1 MTSSH
6 RTEKCEE
13 NENLQILEKPPTA
26 QMHNAL
32 HSDDLLKMGRYSI
45 FLCIFVEIAMLSQ
58 LSNTMLMVYAGAAPI
73 IKSCGN
79 VTFSSNEEA
88 CSNYNYCRGE
98 ENITFERQFYGI
110 TEQFKLLCE
119 DAKLEKLGTSI
130 QMIGVMLGCVVF
142 GQIGDQY
149 GRKKPMMFCLCMC
162 FIFGIWSALSTDF
175 KKFTIFRTILCFFNG
190 GQSTISVVYMIEN
203 IPKRSR
209 GYISTLISYS
219 PNVILLGIL
228 AFFFQQWDRLALV
241 ISFLTVPAIA
251 MLAFLHESP
260 RWFMQKGKVL
270 HAKKV
275 FLAIEKFD
283 GVPTAKSLDDVELE
297 NFLEYEHDKQVSD
310 ANTKVGKQHS
320 FWHLFKTK
328 EIMTGT
334 FVIAFT
340 FFATTLINYSIM
352 FNLGAV
358 AGSIYM
364 NSILIGLLRYSIS
377 LCSGFLDY
385 KFEKFNRKM
394 CHGICS
400 LVTIGIIVAIIVF
413 CLTDT
418 TSLFS
423 SLIRG
428 GVLLSCAMTS
438 QAIIVASIA
447 SNELMPTAIRSISY
461 STAQLFSRFGIVVAP
476 HVFHLN
482 LYTGIDFPVLPY
494 SILLIIGLADFLFFR
509 FLIPETKNKPL
520 EDFIVNRTKTV
531 GNEEEEEHN
540 L

>member
-1 MTSSH
+1 MTSS
-6 RTEKCEE
+6 E
-13 NENLQILEKPPTA
+13 NETVLQPLDKNMST
-26 QMHNAL
+26 MHNAA

-45 FLCIFVEIAMLSQ
+45 VLCIFVEVAMLSQ
-58 LSNTMLMVYAGAAPI
+58 LSNTMLMVYAGAPPI

-79 VTFSSNEEA
+79 TTFATNEEA
-88 CSNYNYCRGE
+88 CAQYSYCKE
-98 ENITFERQFYGI
+98 HQNMTFERQFYGI
-110 TEQFKLLCE
+110 SEQFKLLCE
-119 DAKLEKLGTSI
+119 DAKLEKMGTSI

-142 GQIGDQY
+142 GQIGDLY

-162 FIFGIWSALSTDF
+162 FVFGIMSALAADF
-175 KKFTIFRTILCFFNG
+175 TKFTIFRTALCFFNG

-203 IPKRSR
+203 IPKRTR
-209 GYISTLISYS
+209 MYVSTLISYS

-228 AFFFQQWDRLALV
+228 AFFFQQWSQLALV
-241 ISFLTVPAIA
+241 ISFLTVPAIV

-260 RWFMQKGKVL
+260 RWLMQKGRVDQ
-270 HAKKV
+270 AKKV

-283 GVPTAKSLDDVELE
+283 GAAAPSSALNDVELE
-297 NFLEYEHDKQVSD
+297 EFLENEHDKLASES
-310 ANTKVGKQHS
+310 NTRVGKQHS
-320 FWHLFKTK
+320 FWHLFKTR

-364 NSILIGLLRYSIS
+364 NSILIGLLRYSFS
-377 LCSGFLDY
+377 LCTGYLDY
-385 KFEKFNRKM
+385 KFVKFDRKM
-394 CHGICS
+394 CHGVCS
-400 LVTIGIIVAIIVF
+400 LVTIAIIVAIIGF
-413 CLTDT
+413 CLTGT
-418 TSLFS
+418 TTVFASV
-423 SLIRG
+423 IRA

-438 QAIIVASIA
+438 QAIIVASIT

-461 STAQLFSRFGIVVAP
+461 STAQLCSRFGIVVAP

-482 LYTGIDFPVLPY
+482 LYTGIEFPLLPY
-494 SILLIIGLADFLFFR
+494 AILLAIGLADFIFFR

-520 EDFIVNRTKTV
+520 EDFIVNRKRTV
-531 GNEEEEEHN
+531 EA
-540 L
+540 

>member
-1 MTSSH
+1 MSSSD
-6 RTEKCEE
+6 RAEKCDEE
-13 NENLQILEKPPTA
+13 ESLQILEKA
-26 QMHNAL
+26 GRLKNAS

-45 FLCIFVEIAMLSQ
+45 FLCIFVEVAMLSQ
-58 LSNTMLMVYAGAAPI
+58 LSNTMLMVYAGASPT

-79 VTFSSNEEA
+79 ISFSSNEEA
-88 CSNYNYCRGE
+88 CASYNEHCKE
-98 ENITFERQFYGI
+98 QDNITFARQFYGI

-130 QMIGVMLGCVVF
+130 QMIGVMLGCLVF
-142 GQIGDQY
+142 GQIGDFY

-162 FIFGIWSALSTDF
+162 FIFGIWSALSSDF

-203 IPKRSR
+203 IPKRTR
-209 GYISTLISYS
+209 GYVSTLISYS

-228 AFFFQQWDRLALV
+228 AFLFQEWDRLALV
-241 ISFLTVPAIA
+241 IAFLTVPAIV

-260 RWFMQKGKVL
+260 RWLMQKGKVA

-283 GVPTAKSLDDVELE
+283 GTPSSECLDGDELE
-297 NFLEYEHDKQVSD
+297 NFLEYEHDRQISE

-320 FWHLFKTK
+320 FWHLFKTR

-334 FVIAFT
+334 LVIAFT

-358 AGSIYM
+358 AGSIYV
-364 NSILIGLLRYSIS
+364 NSILIGLLRYSFS
-377 LCSGFLDY
+377 LFSGFMDY

-400 LVTIGIIVAIIVF
+400 IVTISIIVAIIAF
-413 CLTDT
+413 CLTNT
-418 TSLFS
+418 TSTFS
-423 SLIRG
+423 TLIRI

-461 STAQLFSRFGIVVAP
+461 STAQLCSRFGIVFAP

-494 SILLIIGLADFLFFR
+494 AILLVIGLADFLCFR

-520 EDFIVNRTKTV
+520 EDFIMNRTKTV
-531 GNEEEEEHN
+531 EKEEEEDEV
-540 L
+540 

>member
-6 RTEKCEE
+6 KMEKCEE
-13 NENLQILEKPPTA
+13 EENLQILEKPPTQ

-45 FLCIFVEIAMLSQ
+45 FLCIFVEVAMLSQ
-58 LSNTMLMVYAGAAPI
+58 LSNTMLMVYAGAAPTI
-73 IKSCGN
+73 QSCGN
-79 VTFSSNEEA
+79 MTFSSNEEA
-88 CSNYNYCRGE
+88 CANYAFCKDE
-98 ENITFERQFYGI
+98 DEIIFKRQFYGI

-130 QMIGVMLGCVVF
+130 QMIGVMLGCLVF
-142 GQIGDQY
+142 GQIGDMY

-241 ISFLTVPAIA
+241 IAFLTVPAIV

-260 RWFMQKGKVL
+260 RWLMQKGKVS

-283 GVPTAKSLDDVELE
+283 GVPPAKSLDDVELE
-297 NFLEYEHDKQVSD
+297 NFLEYEHDKQISD

-320 FWHLFKTK
+320 FWHLFKTR

-377 LCSGFLDY
+377 LFSGFLDY

-400 LVTIGIIVAIIVF
+400 LVTIAIIVAIIAF
-413 CLTDT
+413 CLTNT

-423 SLIRG
+423 SLIRA

-494 SILLIIGLADFLFFR
+494 AILLIIGLADFLFFR

-531 GNEEEEEHN
+531 GSAEEEEHN

>member
-1 MTSSH
+1 MTSSK

-13 NENLQILEKPPTA
+13 EENLQILEKPPTA

-32 HSDDLLKMGRYSI
+32 HSDDLLRMGRYSI
-45 FLCIFVEIAMLSQ
+45 FLCVFVEVAMLSQ
-58 LSNTMLMVYAGAAPI
+58 LSNTMLMVYAGAAPT

-79 VTFSSNEEA
+79 MTFSSNEEA
-88 CSNYNYCRGE
+88 CANYKYCKDE
-98 ENITFERQFYGI
+98 ENVTFERQFYGI

-130 QMIGVMLGCVVF
+130 QMIGVMLGCLVF

-175 KKFTIFRTILCFFNG
+175 KKFTTFRTILCFFNG

-241 ISFLTVPAIA
+241 ISFLTVPAIV

-260 RWFMQKGKVL
+260 RWLMQKGKVL

-283 GVPTAKSLDDVELE
+283 GVPAAKSLDDVELE
-297 NFLEYEHDKQVSD
+297 NFLDYEHDKQVSD
-310 ANTKVGKQHS
+310 ANTKVGKKHS
-320 FWHLFKTK
+320 FWHLFKTR

-423 SLIRG
+423 SLIRA

-509 FLIPETKNKPL
+509 FLISETKNKPL

-531 GNEEEEEHN
+531 GNEEEEHN

>member
-1 MTSSH
+1 MTSSQK
-6 RTEKCEE
+6 TEKCDNEE
-13 NENLQILEKPPTA
+13 SLQILEKTNTGT
-26 QMHNAL
+26 MYNTV

-45 FLCIFVEIAMLSQ
+45 LLCIFVEVAMLSQ
-58 LSNTMLMVYAGAAPI
+58 LSNTMLMVYAGAAPT

-79 VTFSSNEEA
+79 MTFSSNEEA
-88 CSNYNYCRGE
+88 CLHYSYCKE
-98 ENITFERQFYGI
+98 QKEMTFERQFYGI

-130 QMIGVMLGCVVF
+130 QMLGVMLGCVVF

-149 GRKKPMMFCLCMC
+149 GRKTPMMFCLCMC
-162 FIFGIWSALSTDF
+162 FIFGIMSALSADF

-203 IPKRSR
+203 IPKRTR

-241 ISFLTVPAIA
+241 ISFLTVPAII

-260 RWFMQKGKVL
+260 RWLMQKGQIS

-283 GVPTAKSLDDVELE
+283 GVPAAKSLNETELE
-297 NFLEYEHDKQVSD
+297 NFLENEHDKQVAD
-310 ANTKVGKQHS
+310 GNTEVGKQHS

-364 NSILIGLLRYSIS
+364 NSILIGLLRYSFS
-377 LCSGFLDY
+377 LFSGLLDY
-385 KFEKFNRKM
+385 KFEKFDRKM

-400 LVTIGIIVAIIVF
+400 VVTISIIVAIIAF

-418 TSLFS
+418 TATFS
-423 SLIRG
+423 VLIRI

-461 STAQLFSRFGIVVAP
+461 STAQLCSRFGIVFAP

-494 SILLIIGLADFLFFR
+494 AILLAIGLADFIFFR

-520 EDFIVNRTKTV
+520 EDFIVNRTKTI
-531 GNEEEEEHN
+531 GNDEEEEDRV
-540 L
+540 

>member
-1 MTSSH
+1 MTSK
-6 RTEKCEE
+6 RTTCDDDEE
-13 NENLQILEKPPTA
+13 SLQILEKPPGGLKP
-26 QMHNAL
+26 NAL
-32 HSDDLLKMGRYSI
+32 HSDDLLRMGRYSI
-45 FLCIFVEIAMLSQ
+45 FLCIFVEVAMLSQ
-58 LSNTMLMVYAGAAPI
+58 LSNTMLMVYAGAAPT

-79 VTFSSNEEA
+79 LTFASNEEA
-88 CSNYNYCRGE
+88 CANYNYCKE
-98 ENITFERQFYGI
+98 QNDMTFERQFYGI

-130 QMIGVMLGCVVF
+130 QMIGVMLGCLVF
-142 GQIGDQY
+142 GQIGDLY

-162 FIFGIWSALSTDF
+162 FIFGIWSALSSDF

-228 AFFFQQWDRLALV
+228 AFFFQEWNRLVLV
-241 ISFLTVPAIA
+241 ISFLTVPAIV

-260 RWFMQKGKVL
+260 RWLMQKGKVL

-283 GVPTAKSLDDVELE
+283 GIPESKSLNEIELE
-297 NFLEYEHDKQVSD
+297 SFLDNEHDTQISES
-310 ANTKVGKQHS
+310 NTKVGKQHS
-320 FWHLFKTK
+320 FWHLFKTR

-364 NSILIGLLRYSIS
+364 NSILIGLLRYSFS
-377 LCSGFLDY
+377 LFSGLLDY
-385 KFEKFNRKM
+385 KFERFNRKM

-400 LVTIGIIVAIIVF
+400 IVTISIIVAIIVF

-418 TSLFS
+418 ASTFS
-423 SLIRG
+423 TLIRI

-461 STAQLFSRFGIVVAP
+461 STAQLCSRFGIVFAP

-482 LYTGIDFPVLPY
+482 LYTGIDFPELPY
-494 SILLIIGLADFLFFR
+494 AILLAIGLADFFFFR

-520 EDFIVNRTKTV
+520 EDFIRKKTV
-531 GNEEEEEHN
+531 VNDEEEEDRV
-540 L
+540 

>member
-1 MTSSH
+1 
-6 RTEKCEE
+6 
-13 NENLQILEKPPTA
+13 
-26 QMHNAL
+26 
-32 HSDDLLKMGRYSI
+32 MGRYSI

-58 LSNTMLMVYAGAAPI
+58 LSNTMFMVYAGAAPI

-79 VTFSSNEEA
+79 VIFSSSEEA
-88 CSNYNYCRGE
+88 CTNYNYCRGE

-130 QMIGVMLGCVVF
+130 QMIGVMFGCVVF
-142 GQIGDQY
+142 GQISDQY
-149 GRKKPMMFCLCMC
+149 GRKKPMMICLCMC
-162 FIFGIWSALSTDF
+162 FIFGIWSALSNDF
-175 KKFTIFRTILCFFNG
+175 KTFTILRTILCFFNG
-190 GQSTISVVYMIEN
+190 GQSTITIVYMIEN

-209 GYISTLISYS
+209 GYITTLISYS

-228 AFFFQQWDRLALV
+228 AFFFQQWHRLALV
-241 ISFLTVPAIA
+241 ISFLTLPAIV

-260 RWFMQKGKVL
+260 RWLLQKGKVS

-283 GVPTAKSLDDVELE
+283 GAPQPLDDVELE
-297 NFLEYEHDKQVSD
+297 NFLETEHDKQVSD

-320 FWHLFKTK
+320 FWHLFKTR

-340 FFATTLINYSIM
+340 LSVLFLYNRKKKLFSFATTLINYSIM

-394 CHGICS
+394 CHGICI
-400 LVTIGIIVAIIVF
+400 LVTIGIIAAIIVF
-413 CLTDT
+413 CLTGT
-418 TSLFS
+418 TALFS
-423 SLIRG
+423 SVIRT

-438 QAIIVASIA
+438 QAIIVASIT

-461 STAQLFSRFGIVVAP
+461 STALLFSRFGIVVAP
-476 HVFHLN
+476 HVFHLS

-494 SILLIIGLADFLFFR
+494 SILLIIGLADFLSFR
-509 FLIPETKNKPL
+509 FLISETKNKPL
-520 EDFIVNRTKTV
+520 QDFIVNRANSG
-531 GNEEEEEHN
+531 GNEKEEHN

>member
-1 MTSSH
+1 MTSTRKS
-6 RTEKCEE
+6 ENCDEE
-13 NENLQILEKPPTA
+13 EKPPNDRI
-26 QMHNAL
+26 HNVI
-32 HSDDLLKMGRYSI
+32 HSDDLLRMGRYSI
-45 FLCIFVEIAMLSQ
+45 LLCIFVEVAMLSQ

-79 VTFSSNEEA
+79 MTFSSNEEA
-88 CSNYNYCRGE
+88 CSNYNYCKQQDD
-98 ENITFERQFYGI
+98 ITFERQFYGI

-119 DAKLEKLGTSI
+119 DAKLEKMGTSI
-130 QMIGVMLGCVVF
+130 QMIGVMLGCLVF
-142 GQIGDQY
+142 GQIGDLY

-162 FIFGIWSALSTDF
+162 FVFGIWSALSSDF

-228 AFFFQQWDRLALV
+228 AFFFQQWDRLVLA
-241 ISFLTVPAIA
+241 ISFLTVPAIVI
-251 MLAFLHESP
+251 LAFLHESP
-260 RWFMQKGKVL
+260 RWLMQKGKVS

-275 FLAIEKFD
+275 FISIEKFD
-283 GVPTAKSLDDVELE
+283 GVPVSKSLNEVELE
-297 NFLEYEHDKQVSD
+297 IFLENEHNKQVED

-320 FWHLFKTK
+320 FWHLFKTR

-377 LCSGFLDY
+377 LFSGFLDY
-385 KFEKFNRKM
+385 KFEKFDRKM

-400 LVTIGIIVAIIVF
+400 LLTISIIIAIIGF

-418 TSLFS
+418 TSTFS
-423 SLIRG
+423 SLIRV

-482 LYTGIDFPVLPY
+482 LYTGNDFPVLPY
-494 SILLIIGLADFLFFR
+494 GILLIIGLADFLFFR

-520 EDFIVNRTKTV
+520 EDFIVNRRKTILD
-531 GNEEEEEHN
+531 EEEKEDEV
-540 L
+540 